1 MLENKPKNGLNPII
15 SFISVLLTILLAG
28 TTVYFWQESVK
39 QRELG
44 YLKQEMM
51 QKDSN
56 NNMTEEVEAENKA
69 IKELSPSYSE
79 PATEPVIVYSPSGLF
94 TDAEKTEIN
103 NKLIKPF
110 IDWNAENEMYA
121 VSITVEKPTP
131 AIEGYKY
138 SVSYVNEG
146 GGNGGFLFGTKEPLE
161 WWMPECMGGCKFSP
175 YFTETY
181 PEIVS
186 QYE

>member
-1 MLENKPKNGLNPII
+1 MSENKFSNGLNPII
-15 SFISVLLTILLAG
+15 SFISLLLTILLAG
-28 TTVYFWQESVK
+28 TSVYFWQESVK
-39 QRELG
+39 QKELG
-44 YLKQEMM
+44 NLKQEMM
-51 QKDSN
+51 Q
-56 NNMTEEVEAENKA
+56 ENKVLTPTNSEKSPNA
-69 IKELSPSYSE
+69 TDTMPSYSE
-79 PATEPVIVYSPSGLF
+79 PVDEPVIVYTPGGLF
-94 TDAEKTEIN
+94 TDSEKDELSK
-103 NKLIKPF
+103 KLIRPF
-110 IDWNAENEMYA
+110 IDWNDENEMYA